1 MANVKLSKVKRRL
14 KHVLRTTE
22 GAGSKYQLGKIS
34 GDLLEGNDLLPFGE
48 KSSAVRA
55 KSVFEKGKSVSRL
68 LSNEELM
75 DAYDLQLTVQSAI
88 KLHCKTSG
96 KALT

>member
-1 MANVKLSKVKRRL
+1 LANIKLLKVKRRL

-22 GAGSKYQLGKIS
+22 GAGSKYQLDKIG
-34 GDLLEGNDLLPFGE
+34 GDLLKGNDLLLFGE
-48 KSSAVRA
+48 KSGAVRA
-55 KSVFEKGKSVSRL
+55 KSVFEKGKLVSRL

-75 DAYDLQLTVQSAI
+75 DAYDLELTVQSAI